1 MRRQAKS
8 YLPFVFLVVVAWIAF
23 QIGSTLGAIITIFA
37 VIVWA
42 CAALMIVY
50 MLLFRGVKFTL
61 FADESVAEI
70 IYVDET
76 GALSQQREPVIVD
89 QVVPEGVTPVR
100 MPVAVNVD
108 AENGNDHTGD
118 TETSAQPAAPS
129 RPGTAVATTN
139 QA

>member
-8 YLPFVFLVVVAWIAF
+8 YLPFVFLVAIAWLAV
-23 QIGSTLGAIITIFA
+23 QIGSTLGSIITIFA

-61 FADESVAEI
+61 FADEPVAET

-76 GALSQQREPVIVD
+76 GSLAQQREPVIVD
-89 QVVPEGVTPVR
+89 QVVPDNVEPVR
-100 MPVAVNVD
+100 TAVVVGGSEVSGDGD
-108 AENGNDHTGD
+108 AVVTQ
-118 TETSAQPAAPS
+118 TSAQPRTPP
-129 RPGTAVATTN
+129 RPGTAIVRTD
-139 QA
+139 QE